1 LTWLQS
7 VQPVFQAWWLS
18 FQLPPEQSSH
28 VPALSAP
35 QPMRNFP
42 DSQVP
47 QLAHVVFPGAIW

>member
-1 LTWLQS
+1 LQS